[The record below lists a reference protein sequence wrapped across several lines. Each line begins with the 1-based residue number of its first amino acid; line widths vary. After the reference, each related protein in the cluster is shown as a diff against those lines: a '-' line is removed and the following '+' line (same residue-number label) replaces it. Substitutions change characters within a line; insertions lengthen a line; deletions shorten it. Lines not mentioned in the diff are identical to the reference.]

1 MEFFAT
7 CPKGFERLLAA
18 ELSSLGLTQVRALGG
33 QVSFSGPLSD
43 AYRACLWSR
52 LASRVM
58 LVLGRIDACDAD
70 ALYDGMYG
78 IDWADHVPDRATI
91 AIDAHG
97 TNAQL
102 RNTQFTAVHSKDAIV
117 DQLHARRGVRPTVDT
132 AHPDVTVAVRV
143 GRDRA
148 TVALD
153 LSGAPLFR
161 RGYDAFRS
169 RRAPIA
175 PLRADYA
182 AALLAAGGWYR
193 NCRHDEPSLLALFS
207 GAGTVLVE
215 AATEALD
222 MAPGLLRAHWGFDG
236 WAGHDAQAWQDLLAQ
251 ADDRAEAAKGRHI
264 SLLAYDQRRGARDS
278 ALQLLRSAG
287 AHVTP
292 TWLAEKDLPTLPKLA
307 SRPLAALDLSWVDP
321 EDAAEQS
328 GALSRVG
335 LVAPALTGCS
345 AVVALSH
352 GDILDAKVGGE
363 PTFATDLYLGQDAGT
378 LREYDPEALEP
389 QTSAVTLPDGRSVSV
404 FVPASDQFAARLRKD
419 ARLRG
424 KWARREGVDCYRVYD
439 SDLPDYAVTLDLYHG
454 LEGDGPWLQ
463 VSEYAAPKDIDPRL
477 ARMRLMDVLAI
488 APAVLGVRPQDV
500 FLRVRSHSRG
510 GSQYAGQASGTADRR
525 PGRYDRRDPAALPE
539 GAHLVEEGGLVF
551 EVNVSQRLD
560 CGIFLDHRETRA
572 LVREMAKQTYGSKR
586 FLNLFAYTGTAT
598 CYAADGGA
606 KHTTTVDMSR
616 PSLEWAERNM
626 VRNGF
631 DGPEH
636 EYVQDD
642 VLQWVTEQRHTPN
655 RWDLVFC
662 DVPTFSNSS
671 RMRKSSWDVQRDH
684 AELLIGISRILT
696 ANGTCLFSCNLRSFK
711 PDVEY
716 LNRYGVQI
724 EDVTSQ
730 TIPEDF
736 SRNPKVHHCYLV
748 KRTPRQ

>member
-1 MEFFAT
+1 MSISF
-7 CPKGFERLLAA
+7 C
-18 ELSSLGLTQVRALGG
+18 VRRSE
-33 QVSFSGPLSD
+33 SF
-43 AYRACLWSR
+43 
-52 LASRVM
+52 
-58 LVLGRIDACDAD
+58 
-70 ALYDGMYG
+70 
-78 IDWADHVPDRATI
+78 
-91 AIDAHG
+91 
-97 TNAQL
+97 
-102 RNTQFTAVHSKDAIV
+102 
-117 DQLHARRGVRPTVDT
+117 
-132 AHPDVTVAVRV
+132 
-143 GRDRA
+143 
-148 TVALD
+148 
-153 LSGAPLFR
+153 GA
-161 RGYDAFRS
+161 
-169 RRAPIA
+169 
-175 PLRADYA
+175 
-182 AALLAAGGWYR
+182 
-193 NCRHDEPSLLALFS
+193 ALFS

-463 VSEYAAPKDIDPRL
+463 VSEYAAPKDIDPAL
-477 ARMRLMDVLAI
+477 ARKRLMDVLAL
-488 APAVLGVRPQDV
+488 APAVLDVAPEDV

-510 GSQYAGQASGTADRR
+510 GSQYAGQAAQQPARR
-525 PGRYDRRDPAALPE
+525 PRRDDRQSPALPE
-539 GAHLVEEGGLVF
+539 GAHLIEEGGLVF
-551 EVNVSQRLD
+551 EVNFSARLD
-560 CGIFLDHRETRA
+560 CGIFLDHRDTRA
-572 LVREMAKQTYGSKR
+572 LIREMSKQTRGSKR

-626 VRNGF
+626 RRNGF

-636 EYVQDD
+636 EYVQAD
-642 VLQWVTEQRHTPN
+642 VLRWVTEQRHTPN

-671 RMRKSSWDVQRDH
+671 RMRRSSWDVQRDH

-696 ANGTCLFSCNLRSFK
+696 ANGSCVFSCNLRTFE

-724 EDVTSQ
+724 EDITVQ

-736 SRNPKVHHCYLV
+736 GRNAKVHHCYLV
-748 KRTPRQ
+748 RRTPRA

>member
-18 ELSSLGLTQVRALGG
+18 ELSSLGLDQVRTLGG
-33 QVSFSGPLSD
+33 QVAFAGNLAD

-58 LVLGRIDACDAD
+58 LVLGRIDAHDAD
-70 ALYDGMYG
+70 ALYEGVGG
-78 IDWADHVPDRATI
+78 IDWTDHLAAGATL

-102 RNTQFTAVHSKDAIV
+102 RNTQFTAMHSKDAIV
-117 DQLHARRGVRPTVDT
+117 DQLHARRGIRPSVDT
-132 AHPDVTVAVRV
+132 ANPDVTVAVRV
-143 GRDRA
+143 SRDRA

-161 RGYDAFRS
+161 RGYDSFRS
-169 RRAPIA
+169 RRSPIA
-175 PLRADYA
+175 PLRGDYA

-193 NCRHDEPSLLALFS
+193 NCRHGNPALLSLFS
-207 GAGTVLVE
+207 GAGTLLVE

-222 MAPGLLRAHWGFDG
+222 MAPGLLRARWGFDG
-236 WAGHDAQAWQDLLAQ
+236 WAGHDADAWRHLVDE
-251 ADDRAEAAKGRHI
+251 ADSRAEAAQGRRVD
-264 SLLAYDQRRGARDS
+264 LLAFETRDGARDS

-287 AHVTP
+287 VHVTP
-292 TWLAEKDLPTLPKLA
+292 TFLEQKDLKKLPRTKTP
-307 SRPLAALDLSWVDP
+307 PLAVADLSWVDL
-321 EDAAEQS
+321 EDAAQESAALAWVGTAAPTFPGCSSVVTLCHDDVVDARVGGDPS
-328 GALSRVG
+328 GATG
-335 LVAPALTGCS
+335 LF
-345 AVVALSH
+345 
-352 GDILDAKVGGE
+352 I
-363 PTFATDLYLGQDAGT
+363 GQDKGT
-378 LREYDPEALEP
+378 LRVYDPASLVP
-389 QTSAVTLPDGRSVSV
+389 ATDVVSLPDGRAISV
-404 FVPASDQFAARLRKD
+404 FVPSSDQFAARLRKD
-419 ARLRG
+419 ARLRR
-424 KWARREGVDCYRVYD
+424 KWARKEDVSCYRVYD

-454 LEGDGPWLQ
+454 VEGDGPWLQ
-463 VSEYAAPKDIDPRL
+463 VSEYAAPKDIDPAL
-477 ARMRLMDVLAI
+477 ARKRLMDVLAL
-488 APAVLGVRPQDV
+488 APAVLDVAPEDV

-510 GSQYAGQASGTADRR
+510 GSQYAGQAAQQPARR
-525 PGRYDRRDPAALPE
+525 PRRDDRQSPALPE
-539 GAHLVEEGGLVF
+539 GAHLIEEGGLVF
-551 EVNVSQRLD
+551 EVNFSARLD
-560 CGIFLDHRETRA
+560 CGIFLDHRDTRA
-572 LVREMAKQTYGSKR
+572 LIREMSKQTRGSKR

-626 VRNGF
+626 RRNGF

-636 EYVQDD
+636 EYVQAD
-642 VLQWVTEQRHTPN
+642 VLRWVTEQRHTPN

-671 RMRKSSWDVQRDH
+671 RMRRSSWDVQRDH

-696 ANGTCLFSCNLRSFK
+696 ANGSCVFSCNLRTFE

-724 EDVTSQ
+724 EDITVQ

-736 SRNPKVHHCYLV
+736 GRNAKVHHCYLV
-748 KRTPRQ
+748 RRTPRA